1 LHWLVHNTIAAS
13 LLSLTTMYGTGT
25 VAASTVVAP
34 RPAYATASYTAP
46 MTTTAYAAPATYAA
60 PIPQVTTN
68 VPSYV
73 APPVA
78 YATQPVA
85 VAAAPPVAVAA
96 AVPTLAPPASL
107 TAGIPT
113 PEQIAQQKAQFAA
126 ALDKQLQDAI
136 ATVQKETQIEKD
148 MVKFN
153 AEKQI
158 ALYNMQVD
166 EKLTEMCA
174 TAAEQ
179 ATISDLELKK
189 AKIER
194 GLQLDSQAQGLLF
207 DYNMKATQQELQ
219 MKQAQFTQQFMNEE
233 NKLAAQYAGQM
244 QKAGGVGLSGMP
256 AAAPTSV
263 VAAPAAYPTTVAAP
277 ASYSYPTT
285 TVAAPMTTTMA
296 APTMAYPGAVTA
308 GTVI

>member
-1 LHWLVHNTIAAS
+1 MAA
-13 LLSLTTMYGTGT
+13 
-25 VAASTVVAP
+25 
-34 RPAYATASYTAP
+34 AP
-46 MTTTAYAAPATYAA
+46 MMPAAAPAM
-60 PIPQVTTN
+60 
-68 VPSYV
+68 
-73 APPVA
+73 
-78 YATQPVA
+78 
-85 VAAAPPVAVAA
+85 
-96 AVPTLAPPASL
+96 PAQL

-113 PEQIAQQKAQFAA
+113 PEQIASQKANFAK

-256 AAAPTSV
+256 AMAPTSV

-296 APTMAYPGAVTA
+296 APTMAYPGAAPV

>member
-1 LHWLVHNTIAAS
+1 MA
-13 LLSLTTMYGTGT
+13 
-25 VAASTVVAP
+25 
-34 RPAYATASYTAP
+34 AP
-46 MTTTAYAAPATYAA
+46 MTTAAR
-60 PIPQVTTN
+60 
-68 VPSYV
+68 SYV

-78 YATQPVA
+78 QMPVTT
-85 VAAAPPVAVAA
+85 
-96 AVPTLAPPASL
+96 AVPQPMAPANL

-113 PEQIAQQKAQFAA
+113 PEQIAQQKTQFAA

-219 MKQAQFTQQFMNEE
+219 MKQAQFTQQFLTEE

-244 QKAGGVGLSGMP
+244 QK
-256 AAAPTSV
+256 
-263 VAAPAAYPTTVAAP
+263 
-277 ASYSYPTT
+277 
-285 TVAAPMTTTMA
+285 
-296 APTMAYPGAVTA
+296 
-308 GTVI
+308 

>member
-1 LHWLVHNTIAAS
+1 MIGSTTIAA
-13 LLSLTTMYGTGT
+13 
-25 VAASTVVAP
+25 A
-34 RPAYATASYTAP
+34 RPAYTNASYVPMATSAP
-46 MTTTAYAAPATYAA
+46 VGTTAYAAPATVAYAA
-60 PIPQVTTN
+60 PFPQVTTR

-73 APPVA
+73 APPV
-78 YATQPVA
+78 TMT
-85 VAAAPPVAVAA
+85 AAPPVAVAA
-96 AVPTLAPPASL
+96 APVAVPTLAPPASL

-219 MKQAQFTQQFMNEE
+219 TKQAQFTQQFLTEE
-233 NKLAAQYAGQM
+233 NKLAQQYAGQM
-244 QKAGGVGLSGMP
+244 LTAGPAGLSGMAMGVP
-256 AAAPTSV
+256 ATT
-263 VAAPAAYPTTVAAP
+263 VAAPAAYPATTVAAP
-277 ASYSYPTT
+277 VTYAAAPAALPTT
-285 TVAAPMTTTMA
+285 TVAAPTMAYSA
-296 APTMAYPGAVTA
+296 APTTTVAYGAAV
-308 GTVI
+308 